1 MNNKTLASGQRSIE
15 KKGGKLIPALC
26 NLLGTLIIL
35 TVVAFCLP
43 LTVPRLMGY
52 EIYNVVSGSME
63 PAIPVGS
70 VIYVAQKEPEEI
82 REGDVIAFMSEGTV
96 VTHRVV
102 ANRLTEGDF
111 VTKGDANAAEDM
123 HTVSYGRLIGYVAY
137 HFPVLG
143 DLMFLYTS
151 TVGKVY
157 MICFAACGAM
167 LNMLAGRLRQRR
179 AGEQTAEEETA
190 KKKTAG
196 KQTDGKQS
204 AGKSE

>member
-1 MNNKTLASGQRSIE
+1 MKNKTLTSGRRSIG
-15 KKGGKLIPALC
+15 KKGGKVVPALC

-52 EIYNVVSGSME
+52 EIYNVISGSME
-63 PAIPVGS
+63 PEIPVGS
-70 VIYVAQKEPEEI
+70 VIYVAQKQPGEI
-82 REGDVIAFMSEGTV
+82 EAGDVIAFMSEGSV

-123 HTVSYGRLIGYVAY
+123 HTVPYGHLIGRVEY

-151 TVGKVY
+151 LIGKIY
-157 MICFAACGAM
+157 MIGFAACGAM
-167 LNMLAGRLRQRR
+167 LNMLAGRLRQRNGSR
-179 AGEQTAEEETA
+179 EKEEKPEENQAGKPEENQ
-190 KKKTAG
+190 AG
-196 KQTDGKQS
+196 KQ
-204 AGKSE
+204 E